1 MPNLS
6 EVLAGCC
13 GSGYVVAPAG
23 FGKTHLI
30 AEAVSLSANRQL
42 VLTHTYAGV
51 NVLRHKMR
59 EMRVC
64 GRAFHVDTIASW
76 ALRLSLSYPATSRWT
91 IERPAGAQWS
101 ALYEACSVL
110 LDSGFIRRIL
120 RASYAGLYVDEYQDC
135 SLPQH
140 ELVLKLARDLPCR
153 LLGDPLQGI
162 FDFDGEAVDWERDVC
177 AAFQSLGDLQT
188 PHRWER
194 AGARPIGIWLQA
206 IRHQLEQREPVDL
219 TQGLPSGV
227 RLEHV
232 DGTADLFRIQANAC
246 RVFQCDPKESV
257 IAIHKG
263 SQEYKSKCH
272 LLSKNLGGRYSSI
285 EEIEGRALF
294 LFVKRFVAAT
304 TDQNR
309 LKEVIAFACKCMTQV
324 KVSLSAAT
332 VRGEHTAVR
341 NNTRNPD
348 VARAA
353 NAFLVDPA
361 SVNLFGFLAAI
372 KTIRKVDI
380 FRADL
385 FNRMIGVLRKHML
398 NPQITLAEA
407 AEKYR
412 AEFRYRGRPVGRR
425 KLIGTTLLVKGLEF
439 DHAIILDAESLSRKE
454 LYVAFTRGAKSLTI
468 ISSSPFLNPAD

>member
-1 MPNLS
+1 MARTVTVAVHATDDLS
-6 EVLAGCC
+6 GTASLNATLSA
-13 GSGYVVAPAG
+13 SGRSVSAPA
-23 FGKTHLI
+23 HLTSGTPLDGTWT
-30 AEAVSLSANRQL
+30 ASL
-42 VLTHTYAGV
+42 
-51 NVLRHKMR
+51 
-59 EMRVC
+59 
-64 GRAFHVDTIASW
+64 TIPRW
-76 ALRLSLSYPATSRWT
+76 APQGTWALSLSTAYAIGNSH
-91 IERPAGAQWS
+91 
-101 ALYEACSVL
+101 
-110 LDSGFIRRIL
+110 
-120 RASYAGLYVDEYQDC
+120 SY
-135 SLPQH
+135 SST
-140 ELVLKLARDLPCR
+140 EL
-153 LLGDPLQGI
+153 
-162 FDFDGEAVDWERDVC
+162 
-177 AAFQSLGDLQT
+177 AA
-188 PHRWER
+188 
-194 AGARPIGIWLQA
+194 
-206 IRHQLEQREPVDL
+206 
-219 TQGLPSGV
+219 QGLPSGV